1 LANGFVLAMWI
12 EFNIALKFLRQGFAQ
27 TLLILIGIG
36 VGVAV
41 IVFIVTL
48 VTGLQANIVDRT
60 LGTQAHIRVEPFEE
74 INRPATVVEGV
85 KHLALEDKRS
95 QQLRSI
101 NNWQE
106 IMLALE
112 NLPDVTAVS
121 PVVSGP
127 AFARR
132 GSATRS
138 VSVIGIDPVRYERI
152 ISISDDIVD
161 GQFRVG
167 AGETVIGAKL
177 ASDLGVRVG
186 SKLRLEAGNNRT
198 AVVTIIGIF
207 DLGVRELDSR
217 FVYLDL
223 KQAQA
228 LLGLYGGVT
237 VIDLTVN
244 DIFDASRISDQIAR
258 LTALKSESWMQIN
271 SQLMNALKSQSLS
284 SSLISFFVALS
295 VAFGIASVLAISVT
309 QRTREIGILRA
320 MGARKEQMLRV
331 FLIQGAILGLFG
343 SFAGAGV
350 GWGMVWIFNEFGPRL
365 FDISPSVSIIP
376 VAVSIATITGV
387 IAAIAPAWRA
397 SRLDPVAAIR
407 YV

>member
-1 LANGFVLAMWI
+1 MWI
-12 EFNIALKFLRQGFAQ
+12 EWTIALKFLRQGLAQ

-48 VTGLQANIVDRT
+48 VSGLQKNIVERT
-60 LGTQAHIRVEPFEE
+60 LGTQAHVRVEPSDEV
-74 INRPATVVEGV
+74 NQRPTVAAGAIELV
-85 KHLALEDKRS
+85 LEDQRA
-95 QQLRSI
+95 QRLRSI
-101 NNWQE
+101 NNWQR
-106 IMLALE
+106 IMEALE
-112 NLPDVTAVS
+112 TIPGVTAVS

-132 GSATRS
+132 GEAVKP
-138 VSVIGIDPVRYERI
+138 VSLVGMDPVRYERI
-152 ISISDDIVD
+152 IPLSKDIIA
-161 GQFRVG
+161 GQFMVR
-167 AGETVIGAKL
+167 AGDGVIGSKL
-177 ASDLGVRVG
+177 AQDLGLRVG
-186 SKLRLEAGNNRT
+186 SKLRLDAGNNRT
-198 AVVTIIGIF
+198 AIVNITGIF
-207 DLGVRELDSR
+207 ELGVREIDGR

-237 VIDLTVN
+237 MIDLTVG
-244 DIFDASRISDQIAR
+244 DIFDATRVADQIHR
-258 LTALKSESWMQIN
+258 LTGLKSESWMQIN

-284 SSLISFFVALS
+284 SSLISFFVGLS

-320 MGARKEQMLRV
+320 MGARRAQMLRV
-331 FLIQGAILGLFG
+331 FLIQGALLGLAG
-343 SFAGAGV
+343 SLAGAGV
-350 GWGMVWIFNEFGPRL
+350 GWGMVWVFNTFGPRL
-365 FDISPSVSIIP
+365 FDISPSFGIVP
-376 VAVSIATITGV
+376 VAVSIATLTGV
-387 IAAIAPAWRA
+387 VAAIAPAWRA